1 MELENIFFNS
11 KAFFFSLSHPSVFF
25 NSISIFFGNNID
37 HLLLFSVCGQPFVH
51 SSLNPRNIFI
61 KKIVLDHVL
70 LMVMWPHLLM
80 IMVWPDLSMMVVW
93 RNYPLRSKLIHGSFS
108 YFVNRSVTDLSIY
121 FIFLTNS
128 RVKFLWL

>member
-51 SSLNPRNIFI
+51 SSLNPRNILN
-61 KKIVLDHVL
+61 KKNCLRPCVVDDVASPDNDHGVTR
-70 LMVMWPHLLM
+70 P
-80 IMVWPDLSMMVVW
+80 
-93 RNYPLRSKLIHGSFS
+93 
-108 YFVNRSVTDLSIY
+108 VNDGGVKKLSI
-121 FIFLTNS
+121 T
-128 RVKFLWL
+128 